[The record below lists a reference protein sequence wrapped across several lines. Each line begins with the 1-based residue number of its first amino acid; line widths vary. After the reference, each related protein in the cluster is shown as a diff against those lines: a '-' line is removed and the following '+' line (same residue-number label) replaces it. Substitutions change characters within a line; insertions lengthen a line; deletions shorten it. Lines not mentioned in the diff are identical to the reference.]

1 MKTISNSITGPAR
14 EGQGPQV
21 SAVTRTGQCS
31 VTERIRIA
39 WTAPEL
45 GSDIHDRRARS
56 CEAVF
61 SRSDLANLVAARDVA
76 SRPGI
81 GSGFGPLAK
90 AGLVYRAN
98 GGFALTGAG
107 TLILATL
114 ADTAGLTGI
123 RVAQADADGCRKLVR
138 PDGQAVGT
146 CQRSYSKLCRG
157 RRWQANGYR
166 ITVGQATT
174 SVDALADVA
183 AAADRLYV
191 AAHAL

>member
-1 MKTISNSITGPAR
+1 MKTIINRINPAL
-14 EGQGPQV
+14 EADSPHV
-21 SAVTRTGQCS
+21 SAVAKTGACP

-45 GSDIHDRRARS
+45 GSDIDAIHVREA
-56 CEAVF
+56 EAVF
-61 SRSDLANLVAARDVA
+61 SRTDLANLVAARDVA
-76 SRPGI
+76 PGPGT
-81 GSGFGPLAK
+81 GSGFGPLAS
-90 AGLVYRAN
+90 ARLVYRAN

-123 RVAQADADGCRKLVR
+123 RVAREADADGCRTLIR

-146 CQRSYSKLCRG
+146 ARRSYAKLCRG
-157 RRWQANGYR
+157 RRWNPNGYHV
-166 ITVGQATT
+166 TVGQATT
-174 SVDALADVA
+174 AVDALADVA
-183 AAADRLYV
+183 AAADRLYT